1 MPAVQMPSG
10 EVVDMPDDIDPAL
23 GARLRAFHESQQ
35 PQPSAAN
42 RLANGALG
50 ASEILGSGIANI
62 PHAAAAAATDLYRR
76 VTGGDTN
83 APEPAPV
90 AALHVPLGQAGQ
102 HTAAAIASLIP
113 NAVTGG
119 LRSAD
124 TALEAASPTLHDVL
138 HQAGGVAEDVGNLI
152 PAAGAVKGVAGI
164 PAEIGAARTAA
175 AEALPAYRTAAES
188 PLARGVAGE
197 SGQTAL
203 TLHNQALTDVRGNA
217 AAGVPHGTPLSY
229 DTLADARAAPGAVYG
244 RVAQSLPTGPLS
256 PAAAAK
262 IQSAGGAGEGIIN
275 GSPDVENTV
284 KSLKTQFLDP
294 ARQFSGQDVVA
305 NSRNLR
311 QEGYNRLG
319 SEDVSQQSI
328 GKAQLE
334 IANALDQ
341 HIADTLPVNAPVT
354 ADQFKA
360 ARVALAKNQ
369 SVQAALRGNSVDA
382 QAIARMQ
389 RANPDLLTGE
399 LKEVAD
405 FANANP
411 TVSTLGSRVY
421 SPPSFAG
428 DVGHALGRN
437 AESVLNPAFWTGIT
451 GAQGVARRLLTGSTP
466 KAVAAARAKFP
477 VQLGDAFAPPVP
489 SELQL
494 HPAPGQAFEPH
505 QPDLA
510 TGNPQRDFF
519 GHGTGGMT
527 ASAPTAP
534 PAAAPSPPGQI
545 SLADLLSHGVEQRP
559 AAGLSLAPE
568 GAPAAP
574 AGIPF
579 RPNVEHMAGGLELAP
594 EAGGAGNMSLGDL
607 AHVLSQGV
615 PEGIVSRSKPVKLNK
630 RDMVNMNASDLNA
643 PTLADLLSGAK

>member
-10 EVVDMPDDIDPAL
+10 EIVDMPDDIDPAL

-35 PQPSAAN
+35 PHPGIVN

-62 PHAAAAAATDLYRR
+62 PHAAAAAGTDLYRR

-83 APEPAPV
+83 APEPAAV

-102 HTAAAIASLIP
+102 HTAAAIGSLVP
-113 NAVTGG
+113 DALTSG
-119 LRSAD
+119 LHSAD
-124 TALEAASPTLHDVL
+124 TALETASPTLHDVL
-138 HQAGGVAEDVGNLI
+138 HQAGGVAQDVGNLM
-152 PAAGAVKGVAGI
+152 PATGALKGVAGI
-164 PAEIGAARTAA
+164 PAEIGAARAA
-175 AEALPAYRTAAES
+175 AADALSGYRTAADN
-188 PLARGVAGE
+188 PLARGIAGD

-229 DTLADARAAPGAVYG
+229 DALAAAREAPGAVYG

-256 PAAAAK
+256 PTATAAIKA
-262 IQSAGGAGEGIIN
+262 SGGAGEGIIN
-275 GSPDVENTV
+275 GSPDVANTID
-284 KSLKTQFLDP
+284 SLKTQFLDP
-294 ARQFSGQDVVA
+294 NRQFSGQDIVS

-319 SEDVSQQSI
+319 SDDVSQQSI

-341 HIADTLPVNAPVT
+341 HIADTLPATAPVT

-369 SVQAALRGNSVDA
+369 SVQAALRGSNVDA
-382 QAIARMQ
+382 QAIGRMQ
-389 RANPDLLTGE
+389 RANPDLLTDE

-405 FANANP
+405 FANSNP
-411 TVSTLGSRVY
+411 TVSGLGSRVY
-421 SPPSFAG
+421 SPPSIAG
-428 DVGHALGRN
+428 DIGHAVGRN

-451 GAQGVARRLLTGSTP
+451 GAQGAARRFLTGSTP
-466 KAVAAARAKFP
+466 DAIAAARSKFP
-477 VQLGDAFAPPVP
+477 GRLGDEFAPPVP
-489 SELQL
+489 DELQL

-510 TGNPQRDFF
+510 TGTPQ
-519 GHGTGGMT
+519 
-527 ASAPTAP
+527 P
-534 PAAAPSPPGQI
+534 
-545 SLADLLSHGVEQRP
+545 RP
-559 AAGLSLAPE
+559 ARTSREL
-568 GAPAAP
+568 GAMAAEPAQ
-574 AGIPF
+574 
-579 RPNVEHMAGGLELAP
+579 L
-594 EAGGAGNMSLGDL
+594 SLGDL
-607 AHVLSQGV
+607 LEAAPRENTSQLGDVLSQGV
-615 PEGIVSRSKPVKLNK
+615 PEGIVQRSKTGKLNK

-643 PTLADLLSGAK
+643 PTLAELLSGAK